1 MMLLSKK
8 SLRDHRYYQKY
19 LLVLSLLAPKICH
32 AGNSGNVI
40 LDIIDNDHRTEAMNK
55 IQLSRKRNESYQ
67 GFIFNE
73 AYLSPHQ
80 EGYALHQNKNSI
92 HRNIENLIGD
102 ESFWWERELE
112 LSMSMIYSSSSSSKS
127 KKSKKNGSKSKKSNY
142 PSMNPIDNIVND
154 DMVYQPSLSP
164 TLIPFAVQSLE
175 PRARPTLSPTF
186 IGILEPSQ
194 PPTHRYTTQVPA
206 LKFET
211 SDSIHPSFEETNINN
226 KVPTQTPLMT
236 LTQSPSI
243 ATTTIKQ
250 KPSMSN
256 ENLPTASPSS
266 SFENTISKISR
277 TCVPENDS
285 SKFATEMKVADVA
298 VQFSY
303 EIHTTVNLDTNID
316 LQQRILSSIE
326 QSILESLFF
335 LLECSK
341 EIKNRVLKSIDFN
354 EHDLRNVLQ
363 NVEILPTNMSL
374 LDKMYSSRRYLSEK
388 DIETERGLR
397 FFEIDTLPPDKLIE
411 NECIPVPPATSC
423 KVIQAAII
431 VGLDDSGSNLAE
443 KVRNDI
449 FAVIGQ
455 NMRNNLYTTRSIPEL
470 DKLIFVDQELGLAA
484 YQDATGTSDSSQTQ
498 YVIVA
503 SVVCMSVAVFI
514 MSNRRR
520 KQQMLQIDCLS
531 ADSESKHSSSA
542 SLLIS
547 SARPKRIIDNRC
559 TMIIESEAETASVN
573 HGSEECCTQNVEVVS
588 KHCIDKPDDIH
599 RPTFF
604 DDILSASDENTFES
618 GLSHDIERCGVMG
631 CSVCLRAKRI
641 RYILERE
648 NDQVSI

>member
-1 MMLLSKK
+1 
-8 SLRDHRYYQKY
+8 
-19 LLVLSLLAPKICH
+19 
-32 AGNSGNVI
+32 
-40 LDIIDNDHRTEAMNK
+40 MNK

-67 GFIFNE
+67 GSKFDE
-73 AYLSPHQ
+73 TYLSPHQ
-80 EGYALHQNKNSI
+80 EGYTLHQNKNSI
-92 HRNIENLIGD
+92 HRNIEDLIGD

-112 LSMSMIYSSSSSSKS
+112 LSMSMIYSSSSRSKS

-142 PSMNPIDNIVND
+142 PSMNPIDNKVND

-164 TLIPFAVQSLE
+164 TSIPFAVQSLE

-194 PPTHRYTTQVPA
+194 PPTQVPA

-211 SDSIHPSFEETNINN
+211 SDSIHPSFEEKNKNN
-226 KVPTQTPLMT
+226 KIPTQTPIMT
-236 LTQSPSI
+236 LTRSPSI

-250 KPSMSN
+250 KPSMTN
-256 ENLPTASPSS
+256 ENLPKASPSP

-285 SKFATEMKVADVA
+285 SKFATEMKVVDVT

-303 EIHTTVNLDTNID
+303 EIHTTVNLNTNIE

-341 EIKNRVLKSIDFN
+341 EIKNRVLKSIDFD
-354 EHDLRNVLQ
+354 EHNLRNVLQ
-363 NVEILPTNMSL
+363 NVESLPTNISL
-374 LDKMYSSRRYLSEK
+374 LDKMYSSQRYLSEK
-388 DIETERGLR
+388 DIETERGLI
-397 FFEIDTLPPDKLIE
+397 FFEIDTLPHDKLIE

-423 KVIQAAII
+423 KVIQAAIS
-431 VGLDDSGSNLAE
+431 VGLDDSSSNLAE

-455 NMRNNLYTTRSIPEL
+455 NMRNNSYTPRSIPEL
-470 DKLIFVDQELGLAA
+470 NKLIFIDQELGLAA

-531 ADSESKHSSSA
+531 VDSESKHSPSA
-542 SLLIS
+542 SFLIS

-559 TMIIESEAETASVN
+559 TMINESEAETASVN

-599 RPTFF
+599 RSTFF

-641 RYILERE
+641 RYMLERE